1 MRETFTKALTQ
12 AEAEDLLT
20 TGEAAQLLGT
30 SRQHVV
36 NLCNAGDLPY
46 VTVGRHRRVS
56 RRDVEAVRAGTR
68 RWTRDQLRS
77 LWLSHAVAGRLVED
91 PQGVLARARDNL
103 AQMFA
108 ESARGSAKIWLQKW
122 QQLLVGPVEG
132 VLEAL
137 TSRSPISRELRQNSP
152 FAGVLTGVQRRAA
165 LTGFSRARHDEGVV
179 R

>member
-1 MRETFTKALTQ
+1 MREPFTKTLTQ
-12 AEAEDLLT
+12 AEGEDLLT

-36 NLCNAGDLPY
+36 DLCNAGDLPY

-91 PQGVLARARDNL
+91 PHGILARARNNL
-103 AQMFA
+103 AQMLA
-108 ESARGSAKIWLQKW
+108 GSARGSAKIWLQRW
-122 QQLLVGPVEG
+122 QELLDGPVEG
-132 VLEAL
+132 ILEAL
-137 TSRSPISRELRQNSP
+137 TSRSPVSRELRQNSP
-152 FAGVLTGVQRRAA
+152 FAGVLTDKQRQVA
-165 LTGFSRARHDEGVV
+165 LTSFSRVHHEGGAR
-179 R
+179 